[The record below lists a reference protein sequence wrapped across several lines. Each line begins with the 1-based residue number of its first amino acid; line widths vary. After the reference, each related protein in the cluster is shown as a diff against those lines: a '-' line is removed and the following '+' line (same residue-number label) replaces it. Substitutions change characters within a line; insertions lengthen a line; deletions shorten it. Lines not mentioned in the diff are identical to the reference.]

1 MASKS
6 QTATAKS
13 TSRVLTQVKAGD
25 SRWGNEVAWIAFAKP
40 EKERIQPPVNT
51 LREMFLHLWTR
62 LDEVHTI
69 SNGLSH
75 SKGPITDAM
84 RRNLQSL
91 ATIANVENCYVT
103 MNRLLAEAE
112 ASESSY
118 AESLRVRL
126 NELVVENE
134 ALRAAAVNS

>member
-40 EKERIQPPVNT
+40 EKDRVPPPTKT
-51 LREMFLHLWTR
+51 LREMFIHLWTR
-62 LDEVHTI
+62 LDEAHAI

-75 SKGPITDAM
+75 SKEPVTEMM
-84 RRNLQSL
+84 RGNLQSL
-91 ATIANVENCYVT
+91 ATIANVDNCYGT
-103 MNRLLAEAE
+103 MQRMLAEAE
-112 ASESSY
+112 AADASY
-118 AESLRVRL
+118 SESLRERL
-126 NELVVENE
+126 VQVLAENE
-134 ALRAAAVNS
+134 ALRATALNP